1 MMHVRHQRGV
11 ACRRELV
18 NGKVKGIFKALVG
31 RLVVVVGV
39 LGHDAHQQLVQRV
52 LDAVTAECSHV
63 STRCA
68 CRRRVV
74 DSPNA
79 AGSAPVH
86 LHLRHCACATAPA
99 PHFRLPFRACLHWC
113 CPHRCATHGLVTCSF
128 ATTISALRH
137 PPHQILTTVALLA
150 ALCLFYLC
158 PRIESVFRTPLVR
171 GYSCRVLYGPKQSTT
186 LEATSLMPCNHQPNL
201 STRCFPVHG
210 LVQPLG
216 TDPSYLVHL

>member
-1 MMHVRHQRGV
+1 MAKSKASSKRWLAVSSSSLGSSGTMRTSSSFNACSTRSRRSV
-11 ACRRELV
+11 AML
-18 NGKVKGIFKALVG
+18 G
-31 RLVVVVGV
+31 RVVLAGGV
-39 LGHDAHQQLVQRV
+39 L
-52 LDAVTAECSHV
+52 
-63 STRCA
+63 STRPTPRG
-68 CRRRVV
+68 RR
-74 DSPNA
+74 P
-79 AGSAPVH
+79 
-86 LHLRHCACATAPA
+86 CTCTCATAPA